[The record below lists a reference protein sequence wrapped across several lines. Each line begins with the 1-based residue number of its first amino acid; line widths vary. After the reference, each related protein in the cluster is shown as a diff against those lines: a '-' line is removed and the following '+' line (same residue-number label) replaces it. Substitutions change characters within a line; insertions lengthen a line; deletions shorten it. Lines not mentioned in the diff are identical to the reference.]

1 MQIWHRLKQ
10 KLWDGAW
17 NWRGVT
23 ITAPT
28 VTLIIYL
35 LRLTGGM
42 QWLEWTAYDQL
53 FRLRFHEAKDQRIV
67 IVGVSEKDLRSL
79 QQWPTS
85 DDTLAEAIQKIRD
98 QNPAVIG
105 LDIYRNFP
113 VAPGTARLNQIFKT
127 TPNLV
132 GITKLVS
139 DITGA
144 AIPPSPVL
152 EELDQ
157 VGANDMPVDN
167 DGKVRR
173 GLLYLEN
180 NKGENVTSFA
190 LKISLIY
197 LKNNYNIDPEPAAEN
212 PNHLKLRHATFQL
225 LETFDGSYVWGDTGG
240 SQILMNWRGGAQ
252 TFQNVPL
259 SDVLENRVPRNFFQN
274 RIVLIGPTA
283 TSLNDFF
290 FTPFSNNFGDL
301 QRTSGVEV
309 QANLISQIISA
320 AVDSRPLIH
329 TWPEIV
335 EVLWILGWGLLGALL
350 TWRWRNTN
358 TLVPQ
363 SLWRSFFVAGSIGLL
378 LLLSCY
384 IAFLLSW
391 WIPLIPP
398 LLAFVSAIM
407 LNTTYVAILEREDR
421 QVVMTLFGR
430 HVTREVAEIIWRDRN
445 QFLQSGRLAARR
457 LEATMLFADIQDF
470 STIAEEL
477 EPEILM
483 EWLNEY
489 MDAIVG
495 VIIENGG
502 VIDKFIGDAVMAG
515 FGVPLPSNDPTE
527 VAQDARQAII
537 CALEMADVLA
547 QLNQY
552 WREKNR
558 PTIRIRI
565 GIATGTVV
573 VGSLGSSARLEY
585 TTIGDSVN
593 IAARLE
599 SYDKTFEEKCPCR
612 ILINDK
618 ANDYLEGRVRTRPV
632 GTVALKGR
640 RATSHIF
647 QVLLAN

>member
-1 MQIWHRLKQ
+1 MRIWHRLRE
-10 KLWDGAW
+10 KLFDGAW

-53 FRLRFHEAKDQRIV
+53 FRWRFYEPKDQRIV
-67 IVGVSEKDLRSL
+67 IVAVSEKDLRYL

-85 DDTLAEAIQKIRD
+85 DETLAETIQKIRS
-98 QNPAVIG
+98 QKPAAIG

-113 VAPGTARLNQIFKT
+113 VSPGTKKLTEVFKT

-132 GITKLVS
+132 GITKLVN

-152 EELDQ
+152 AELDQ

-173 GLLYLEN
+173 GLLYLDNEQ
-180 NKGENVTSFA
+180 GETVMSFA

-197 LKNNYNIDPEPAAEN
+197 LKTNHDIEPEPAPEN
-212 PNHLKLRHATFQL
+212 HNYLKLGHGVFRL
-225 LETFDGSYVWGDTGG
+225 LEPFDGGYVRGDTGG
-240 SQILMNWRGGAQ
+240 SQILVNWRGGARN
-252 TFQNVPL
+252 FSMVLL
-259 SDVLENRVPRNFFQN
+259 SDVLENRIPPDFFRN

-320 AVDSRPLIH
+320 AVDKRPLIR
-329 TWPEIV
+329 TLPEII
-335 EVLWILGWGLLGALL
+335 EILWMLSWGIVGALL
-350 TWRWRNTN
+350 TWRWRNNN
-358 TLVPQ
+358 TLVPE
-363 SLWRSFFVAGSIGLL
+363 SLWRSFFSASSIGLL
-378 LLLSCY
+378 LLISCY
-384 IAFLLSW
+384 GAFLLGW

-421 QVVMTLFGR
+421 QVVMNLFGR
-430 HVTREVAEIIWRDRN
+430 HVTREIAEIIWRDRN

-477 EPEILM
+477 EPEVLM

-489 MDAIVG
+489 MDAVVG

-502 VIDKFIGDAVMAG
+502 VIDKFIGDAVMAA
-515 FGVPLPSNDPTE
+515 FGVPLPSSDATE

-537 CALEMADVLA
+537 CALEMADVLE

-573 VGSLGSSARLEY
+573 VGSLGNSARLEY

-593 IAARLE
+593 IASRLE
-599 SYDKTFEEKCPCR
+599 SFDKTFEEKCPCR
-612 ILINDK
+612 ILINDR
-618 ANDYLEGRVRTRPV
+618 ANGYLEGRVKTRWV

-640 RATSHIF
+640 RSSSDIF
-647 QVLLAN
+647 QVLLA